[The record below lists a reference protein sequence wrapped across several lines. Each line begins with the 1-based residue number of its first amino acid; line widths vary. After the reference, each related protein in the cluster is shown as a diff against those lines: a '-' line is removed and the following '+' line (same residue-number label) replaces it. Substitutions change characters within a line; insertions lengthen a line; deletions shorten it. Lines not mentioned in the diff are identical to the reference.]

1 MKKLYFCCLASLFAL
16 PAQAQNATVISSC
29 GSVALTGTQS
39 GLFVDPKGKLC
50 TDQPVFASG
59 ATAIQGNGTGST
71 GAVVGTLAAAATKLT
86 YLCDFDISALG
97 TANTVGPIVI
107 AGLLGGSKT
116 FQASTLA
123 TGVEYYKS
131 EHFNPCLPSSAV
143 NTAITIT
150 TTAAAGGTAVNVN
163 SSGFQQ

>member
-1 MKKLYFCCLASLFAL
+1 MFMD
-16 PAQAQNATVISSC
+16 T
-29 GSVALTGTQS
+29 
-39 GLFVDPKGKLC
+39 KGKLC
-50 TDQPVFASG
+50 VDQPLFPSG
-59 ATAIQGNGTGST
+59 ATFIAGNASGST
-71 GAVVGTLAAAATKLT
+71 GAVVGTLAAAAAKFT
-86 YLCDFDISALG
+86 YLCDFDVSALG

-107 AGLLGGSKT
+107 AGLAGGSKT

-123 TGVEYYKS
+123 TGIEYYKS
-131 EHFNPCLPSSAV
+131 EHFNPCLQGSAV